1 MAKQLKTT
9 EKQRDHLLEAN
20 KALEIDLSLVLRQQD
35 YIEERIPEKMK
46 NVTAIKEQKIRW
58 DDKEKAEFN
67 QANEEYAKC
76 VPPE

>member
-1 MAKQLKTT
+1 
-9 EKQRDHLLEAN
+9 
-20 KALEIDLSLVLRQQD
+20 
-35 YIEERIPEKMK
+35 MK